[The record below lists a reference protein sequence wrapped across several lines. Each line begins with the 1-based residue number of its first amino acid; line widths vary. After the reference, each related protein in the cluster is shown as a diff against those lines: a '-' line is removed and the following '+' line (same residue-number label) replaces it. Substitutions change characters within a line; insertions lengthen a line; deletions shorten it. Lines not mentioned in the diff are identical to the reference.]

1 MTDEK
6 EILKDDELQDAAKD
20 VAKDKKRA
28 EEDKRA
34 RKALKDLTRD
44 EDGQVRNNVSLRSI
58 LGGDILAGGWF
69 RRQFWYIVM
78 LVIMAII
85 YVSNRYYCQQEMI
98 TAAHLADTLADRR
111 YKALTISSQ
120 IKEMTRRSVIEKQL
134 PDTTLKTP
142 TDPIL
147 VLKVSESDTAAIQ

>member
-6 EILKDDELQDAAKD
+6 ELAGKDAAQETARNADKE
-20 VAKDKKRA
+20 KKRA
-28 EEDKRA
+28 AEDRRA

-44 EDGQVRNNVSLRSI
+44 EDVQVRSNVSFRSI

-78 LVIMAII
+78 LVGMAII

-98 TAAHLADTLADRR
+98 TASRLADTLADRR
-111 YKALTISSQ
+111 YKALTITSQ
-120 IKEMTRRSVIEKQL
+120 IKEMTRRSIIEEQL
-134 PDTTLKTP
+134 TDSTLKTP
-142 TDPIL
+142 TVPL
-147 VLKVSESDTAAIQ
+147 LLLPVEGNDTVASN

>member
-20 VAKDKKRA
+20 VAKEKKRA

>member
-6 EILKDDELQDAAKD
+6 EFEKKNKAQETAK
-20 VAKDKKRA
+20 ASKKEKKRA
-28 EEDKRA
+28 EENSRA
-34 RKALKDLTRD
+34 RKALKELTRD
-44 EDGQVRNNVSLRSI
+44 EDGQMRTNVSFRSI

-78 LVIMAII
+78 LVVMAII

-98 TAAHLADTLADRR
+98 TASRLNDTLADRR

-120 IKEMTRRSVIEKQL
+120 IKEMTRRSIIEEQL
-134 PDTTLKTP
+134 TDTTLKTSV
-142 TDPIL
+142 DPMFL
-147 VLKVSESDTAAIQ
+147 LPVNEEDTIAKH